1 MPTKSLLL
9 FPDLNQPVTRALR
22 PMQIS
27 GAVAPVVD
35 ADGGINIAVVEESAN
50 GVLCVIVAYLD
61 MLEGDKNVVY
71 WDDVPVLTRMVE
83 AGEKD
88 KHLFFYLPKAL
99 FSPGLHECFYE
110 LTRFGETAPDDP
122 SVLSLFRIK
131 LTSPGGR
138 DREPHL
144 PDGHSEL
151 HIAQLPQ
158 EIIDQGVID
167 AEWAKKG
174 IPLTVRAYPEITLRD
189 TILMR
194 WGSHTLAPHLVTQA
208 QAEGKDPI
216 VIVAKQEDILAGGD
230 SPTLEIKY
238 DPHDEVWNWS
248 SRHSKRTRIAV
259 DAGAWRLQAPIIK
272 ESVNGIITIINLNK
286 ENVTVQ
292 VPIAGSDFALKDSI
306 EMTWIGTPF
315 TGKPL
320 IHTETKLVESI
331 PSVLPFE
338 VPYAQV
344 RAIAMG
350 RADASY
356 VLTKADGSPPLSSK
370 REFADVV
377 GDVSMPDAPT
387 ILELLGDIL
396 EPHRPY
402 ATVRIGY
409 AAIANGD
416 LVAGHWIGEKS
427 NGHPYVHEFTHAVSD
442 NEAKEGFF
450 TVDVGAEHI
459 NVLDNGRLDLWYTVS
474 NDKPEFYGISDSEH
488 LLVRVQGVTAT
499 LRRPEV
505 EEAGKNPDVLDPSKV
520 FDVVH
525 IFIENPPTQKDDI
538 VTWYWQATHP
548 FGSISDW
555 VPITSL
561 SAGKPLR
568 FRVPAE
574 YVTRNIGQYVKV
586 RYSLKHATTGLYSH
600 SAVLDLL
607 IGSLV
612 GELPPPQVK
621 QAPNAILKA
630 MDGLNGV
637 DVNVSYDTMDPA
649 LDIIP
654 LHWIGTPGAGTSTD
668 LELPGHSS
676 GSVNFHLPLTI
687 IGPNINKTVDVKYF
701 VRRYGHETESE
712 SLGLRV
718 TGFDD
723 PENDLPRPQVRQSAN
738 QILDLMTF
746 SGDANTL
753 VSKWHYIALKQRI
766 WLRLEGKTA
775 AGSDHVIRMLDGVEI
790 TPAQVSSG
798 LNEVLLRSELMK
810 LGHSTPANVICK
822 VSFDGTNQEVNAI
835 EFPKLSLT
843 IRTRYDWLTPKITHV
858 TDANGE
864 VTEGGETFFEQV
876 TIKGTATRDEKV
888 EIFDGSTSH
897 GNVDVGVDGIWSKTL
912 LNLQIKDYHITAHAL
927 YAADP
932 VSSLIRAF
940 TVKAAVPPTITNA
953 QDSKGTVI
961 PDRGTTVDTTVKLT
975 GSASEGEQV
984 EIFDGAASKG
994 NATADPSTGIWTKD
1008 LTGLSV
1014 ATHSF
1019 TAKALY
1025 GAGQTSGARTL
1036 TVTAV
1041 VAPTIT
1047 NAQDS
1052 KGTVIPDR
1060 GTTVDTTV
1068 KLTGSASKGEQVEI
1082 FDGAASK
1089 GNATADPSTGI
1100 WTKDLTGLSVAAH
1113 SFTAKALYGAG
1124 QTSGARTLTV
1134 TAVVAPTITNAQDS
1148 KSTVIPDRGTTVD
1161 TTVKLTGS
1169 ASKGEQVEIF
1179 DGAASKGNAT
1189 ADPSTG
1195 IWTKDLT
1202 GLSVAA
1208 HSFTAKALYGAGQ
1221 TSGARTLTVTA
1232 VVAPT
1237 ITNAQDSKGT
1247 VIPDRG
1253 TTVDTTV
1260 KLTGS
1265 ASKGEQVEIFDGA
1278 ASKGNATADPSTGI
1292 WTKDLTGLSV
1302 AAHSFTAK
1310 ALYGAGQTSGARTL
1324 TVEVHTAPSLDSVR
1338 DSRGELQNNG
1348 ATTDT
1353 SVALQGRVTPLHQV
1367 QIYDGGTP
1375 KHNTTALSTGIWTT
1389 TLAVGLGGHT
1399 ITARAVTTGQ
1409 TSNARTFTVNS
1420 PIPPLNFNTSPVT
1433 LSGKIYLIPGSPQTL
1448 PAFGPGTSVQHQA
1461 SGGQPSYRYSSE
1473 NTAVAHVDG
1482 GNGLVT
1488 VRGLGTT
1495 RITVTDAANQ
1505 TKSYTVTVTGV
1516 IQCIAL
1522 GSNWWSHIMDAA
1534 RNQGARVPSLGELRE
1549 IHSAYGGR
1557 WPLGNGMYWTW
1568 EERPVPINPNPFYH
1582 CKNLVTGA
1590 ENHHMAITIQLGV
1603 GIKP

>member
-99 FSPGLHECFYE
+99 FTPDLHECFYE
-110 LTRFGETAPDDP
+110 LTRFGATTPDDP
-122 SVLSLFRIK
+122 SVKSVYFVK

-167 AEWAKKG
+167 AAWAKKG
-174 IPLTVRAYPEITLRD
+174 VPLTVRAYPEIRVRD

-194 WGSHTLAPHLVTQA
+194 WGGHTLAPHLVTQP
-208 QAEGKDPI
+208 QAEGRDPI
-216 VIVAKQEDILAGGD
+216 VIVARQKDIMAGGD
-230 SPTLEIKY
+230 IPELEIKY
-238 DPHDEVWNWS
+238 DLLDEVWNWS

-259 DAGAWRLQAPIIK
+259 DAGAWRLAAPIIK
-272 ESVNGIITIINLNK
+272 ESVNGIITIIDLNQRD
-286 ENVTVQ
+286 VTVQ
-292 VPIAGSDFALKDSI
+292 VHIQGSDFALNNSV
-306 EMTWIGTPF
+306 ELNWFGTPF

-320 IHTETKLVESI
+320 IHTETKPVDNI
-331 PSVLPFE
+331 PSVMEFK

-350 RADASY
+350 RAEASY
-356 VLTKADGSPPLSSK
+356 VLTKADGSPLLSSK
-370 REFADVV
+370 RAFANVV

-387 ILELLGDIL
+387 ILELVGDIL
-396 EPHRPY
+396 ESDRPY
-402 ATVRIGY
+402 ARVRIEY
-409 AAIANGD
+409 PTIANGD

-427 NGHPYVHEFTHAVSD
+427 NGQPYVHEFTHTVTD

-450 TVDVGAEHI
+450 TVYVDAEHI
-459 NVLDNGRLDLWYTVS
+459 IALDNGRLDLSYTVS
-474 NDKPEFYGISDSEH
+474 NDKPELYGVSDSEH
-488 LLVRVQGVTAT
+488 LLVKVQAVAAT
-499 LRRPEV
+499 LPRPEV

-538 VTWYWQATHP
+538 VTWYWQAILP
-548 FGSISDW
+548 FGSVSDW
-555 VPITSL
+555 VPITTL

-568 FRVPAE
+568 FRVPANF
-574 YVTRNIGQYVKV
+574 VTISIGLYVKV

-600 SAVLDLL
+600 SAVLNLL

-612 GELPPPQVK
+612 GELRPPQVE
-621 QAPNAILKA
+621 QAPEAVLKA
-630 MDGLNGV
+630 MDGLNGA
-637 DVNVSYDTMDPA
+637 DVKVSYDSMDPA

-654 LHWIGTPGAGTSTD
+654 LHWIGTPGPGTSTD

-676 GSVNFHLPLTI
+676 GSVGFHLPPTV

-723 PENDLPRPQVRQSAN
+723 PENDLPRPQVRQSVN

-775 AGSDHVIRMLDGVEI
+775 AGSDYVIRMLDGVEI
-790 TPAQVSSG
+790 TPAQLSSG

-810 LGHSTPANVICK
+810 LGHSTPATVVCK
-822 VSFDGTNQEVNAI
+822 IAFDGSTKEDEAI
-835 EFPKLSLT
+835 GFPLYRLT
-843 IRTRYDWLTPKITHV
+843 VRTRYDWVTPVITGV
-858 TDANGE
+858 TDARGDVPEGGKTRYKE
-864 VTEGGETFFEQV
+864 VTV
-876 TIKGTATRDEKV
+876 KGTATRDETV
-888 EIFDGSTSH
+888 ELFDSVSKSLGTAP
-897 GNVDVGVDGIWSKTL
+897 VDAKGEWTRIISGLTEKTFS
-912 LNLQIKDYHITAHAL
+912 I
-927 YAADP
+927 
-932 VSSLIRAF
+932 
-940 TVKAAVPPTITNA
+940 
-953 QDSKGTVI
+953 
-961 PDRGTTVDTTVKLT
+961 
-975 GSASEGEQV
+975 
-984 EIFDGAASKG
+984 
-994 NATADPSTGIWTKD
+994 
-1008 LTGLSV
+1008 
-1014 ATHSF
+1014 

-1025 GAGQTSGARTL
+1025 DADPVTSDRRTFEVKFTETPEINKVTDSRGLVAPNSITYDNSVAIEGTATPGERIQLQQSREPVIDLSVDENGIWRHIFSGL
-1036 TVTAV
+1036 TVKSYV
-1041 VAPTIT
+1041 L
-1047 NAQDS
+1047 N
-1052 KGTVIPDR
+1052 
-1060 GTTVDTTV
+1060 
-1068 KLTGSASKGEQVEI
+1068 
-1082 FDGAASK
+1082 
-1089 GNATADPSTGI
+1089 
-1100 WTKDLTGLSVAAH
+1100 
-1113 SFTAKALYGAG
+1113 AKALYDIQPELSPPYPFRVEKAVTPTISRVVDVKGDIEADG
-1124 QTSGARTLTV
+1124 TTYYKSVTLYGIASPDEKITLIDGVSTINTV
-1134 TAVVAPTITNAQDS
+1134 DVKPNGEWDYIYNNLTQKTYGLTAKAEYGSEPVSAPPRVFTVADFISPTITSVTDS
-1148 KSTVIPDRGTTVD
+1148 RGLVNPGGTTYDSTVALLGQATPKEQIQVYNKGTAIGQPVTVD
-1161 TTVKLTGS
+1161 GDRQWRSTV
-1169 ASKGEQVEIF
+1169 
-1179 DGAASKGNAT
+1179 
-1189 ADPSTG
+1189 
-1195 IWTKDLT
+1195 T
-1202 GLSVAA
+1202 GLGVTS
-1208 HSFTAKALYGAGQ
+1208 HSLSAKALY
-1221 TSGARTLTVTA
+1221 
-1232 VVAPT
+1232 P
-1237 ITNAQDSKGT
+1237 
-1247 VIPDRG
+1247 
-1253 TTVDTTV
+1253 VDP
-1260 KLTGS
+1260 
-1265 ASKGEQVEIFDGA
+1265 VESQPYNF
-1278 ASKGNATADPSTGI
+1278 N
-1292 WTKDLTGLSV
+1292 V
-1302 AAHSFTAK
+1302 AAHTPVTI
-1310 ALYGAGQTSGARTL
+1310 TS
-1324 TVEVHTAPSLDSVR
+1324 VHDGIS
-1338 DSRGELQNNG
+1338 ELHNG
-1348 ATTDT
+1348 AETKST
-1353 SVALQGRVTPLHQV
+1353 SVTLRGNVTPDHQV
-1367 QIYDGGTP
+1367 QIYDNNSP
-1375 KHNTTALSTGIWTT
+1375 KHTVRATGNVWNTTLG
-1389 TLAVGLGGHT
+1389 VGLGSHS
-1399 ITARAVTTGQ
+1399 ITAKAVSTGQ
-1409 TSNARTFTVNS
+1409 FSGARTFRVIS
-1420 PIPPLNFNTSPVT
+1420 PIPPLNFNDSPVT

-1448 PAFGPGTSVQHQA
+1448 PAFGPETSVQYQA

-1473 NTAVAHVDG
+1473 DYAVAHVDG

-1590 ENHHMAITIQLGV
+1590 ENHHMAITIQLGI